1 MENKKA
7 LVVFS
12 GGMDSTV
19 AVYWALKNYRE
30 VETLSFNYNSKH
42 NNMEYQ
48 YALKTCEKLGLKNT
62 RIDLD
67 FINKYFKSDLLQS
80 GGAIPEGHYAADNM
94 KSTVVPFRNGIMLA
108 IAAGFAESQ
117 DCDVLVL
124 GNHSGDHCFTKDT
137 KILTPQ
143 GLKTYE
149 ELNINDDVYSF
160 NLQENKWELDKVV
173 NKFPVQEVQVINEI
187 ETHAGNIKLTSDHK
201 VYRLKLGEFN
211 NRHGYTKTIEKVKVK
226 DLTIGDY
233 LVQPTSLI
241 KKGKISE
248 TIDLRPIIETLITKY
263 EPQPKLFEE
272 DDKLWINREAS
283 KDLAIPRYINA
294 KALVNVLAW
303 YIAEGHSRKDCY
315 TRTNND
321 GSKYRSEFSQSLKAN
336 LDKVELIRNNLENA
350 KIPAKFQF
358 SKKIH
363 NNIPQEMTIYM
374 SNISAVLA
382 QSCGCF
388 SYEKHIPDWLMDILL
403 KDFELREEFLF
414 TIGLG
419 DGFNTETRYK
429 GFCTTSDTL
438 LEQMITLIQLSGY
451 HFTKH
456 KRKYKTH
463 YITYSNLG
471 VKSALISLGEAK
483 FTEIKDI
490 REIEHNDWV
499 YDITVKNNHNFLAGE
514 FGQLLISNCIYP
526 DCRPSFIEGIT
537 QAIKEGTAKNIE
549 VISPF
554 CNINKTDICR
564 LGQELGVDFSL
575 TYSCYK
581 GGEKHCGKCGTC
593 TERIEAFKDSGVPDP
608 TIYENKGEE
617 NV

>member
-1 MENKKA
+1 MEDKKA

-42 NNMEYQ
+42 NNREYQ

-124 GNHSGDHCFTKDT
+124 GNHSGDH
-137 KILTPQ
+137 
-143 GLKTYE
+143 
-149 ELNINDDVYSF
+149 
-160 NLQENKWELDKVV
+160 
-173 NKFPVQEVQVINEI
+173 
-187 ETHAGNIKLTSDHK
+187 
-201 VYRLKLGEFN
+201 
-211 NRHGYTKTIEKVKVK
+211 
-226 DLTIGDY
+226 
-233 LVQPTSLI
+233 
-241 KKGKISE
+241 
-248 TIDLRPIIETLITKY
+248 PIY
-263 EPQPKLFEE
+263 
-272 DDKLWINREAS
+272 N
-283 KDLAIPRYINA
+283 
-294 KALVNVLAW
+294 
-303 YIAEGHSRKDCY
+303 
-315 TRTNND
+315 
-321 GSKYRSEFSQSLKAN
+321 
-336 LDKVELIRNNLENA
+336 
-350 KIPAKFQF
+350 
-358 SKKIH
+358 
-363 NNIPQEMTIYM
+363 
-374 SNISAVLA
+374 
-382 QSCGCF
+382 
-388 SYEKHIPDWLMDILL
+388 
-403 KDFELREEFLF
+403 
-414 TIGLG
+414 
-419 DGFNTETRYK
+419 
-429 GFCTTSDTL
+429 
-438 LEQMITLIQLSGY
+438 
-451 HFTKH
+451 
-456 KRKYKTH
+456 
-463 YITYSNLG
+463 
-471 VKSALISLGEAK
+471 
-483 FTEIKDI
+483 
-490 REIEHNDWV
+490 
-499 YDITVKNNHNFLAGE
+499 
-514 FGQLLISNCIYP
+514 

-554 CNINKTDICR
+554 CNINKTAICK